1 MPTTPVLNDSLLSSP
16 ALKNAVSVPVLSH
29 AYEGPGLIRRDGNF
43 REHVPLSRSKTY
55 DDEDIEAD
63 AKYYARRVNRRTA
76 EDERNL
82 RLGDITDMLDR
93 DLNGA
98 PQPSPQLALGTSSPQ
113 GLVNQSREHGRI
125 GVVHRACHSSRASPL
140 HFRASSTVSRSSS
153 NQRRSVSGPQ
163 ASSLNVSTPPL
174 PIGNGFRSL
183 AARMGITNTP
193 SSSQSL
199 AGPDPK
205 RKPLS
210 RLMSNSRRKA
220 SKRRLVISGV
230 GHQQEEVNAVTE
242 WCASIGEIRT
252 MVKLSDN
259 ASAATQDGLPQ
270 DIWIVDFKK
279 SSIVESVSGFESS
292 LDTTSDISYLGGKLT
307 RPNYD

>member
-16 ALKNAVSVPVLSH
+16 ALKNAISVPVLSR

-43 REHVPLSRSKTY
+43 REHVSLSRSKTY
-55 DDEDIEAD
+55 DDEDLEAD

-82 RLGDITDMLDR
+82 RLGVITDMLDR

-98 PQPSPQLALGTSSPQ
+98 PQPSPRLALGSSYSQ
-113 GLVNQSREHGRI
+113 GLVNQPRDHGRI
-125 GVVHRACHSSRASPL
+125 GVVDRARYSS
-140 HFRASSTVSRSSS
+140 RASSTVSRSSS
-153 NQRRSVSGPQ
+153 IQRRSVSGPQ
-163 ASSLNVSTPPL
+163 ASSSNVSTPPL
-174 PIGNGFRSL
+174 PIRNGIRSL

-193 SSSQSL
+193 SSSQLL

-220 SKRRLVISGV
+220 SGRRLVISGV
-230 GHQQEEVNAVTE
+230 GHQQEDVDAVTE
-242 WCASIGEIRT
+242 WCTSIGEIRKMSKVT
-252 MVKLSDN
+252 GN
-259 ASAATQDGLPQ
+259 TSAATQDGLPQ
-270 DIWIVDFKK
+270 DVWIVDFKK
-279 SSIVESVSGFESS
+279 SSIIESVSGYELS
-292 LDTTSDISYLGGKLT
+292 LDTTSDVSYSGDKRT
-307 RPNYD
+307 RPSYD